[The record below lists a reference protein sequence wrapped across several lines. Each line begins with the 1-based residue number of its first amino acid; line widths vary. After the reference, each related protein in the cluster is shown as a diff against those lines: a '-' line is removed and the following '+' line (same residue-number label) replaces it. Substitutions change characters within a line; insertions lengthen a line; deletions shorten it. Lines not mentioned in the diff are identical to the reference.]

1 MATLAFS
8 IAGGALGQSLLP
20 AGVGLFG
27 QTLSGAAVG
36 QALGGAAGAV
46 IDNVLFAPGLPRPR
60 LEGPRLAELRIGG
73 SEYGTAIPLAFGA
86 TNRIAGNVVWI
97 SPVEEKRQEK
107 QEGGKGGGGGVTT
120 VRYSYYLSLA
130 VGLCAGPIRAVTRV
144 WADSRPIWEE
154 GDAKPLAAD
163 ALRVLRGDEQQ
174 QPDPLIE
181 AHEGVGRVPAFR
193 GLAYAVIER
202 LALTPFGNRLP
213 NLTFEVA
220 LPPERCRLADLLG
233 ELCARAGVPEVNARA
248 LEGRPVNGY
257 VVPRLMSAREA
268 IEPLQRAFFFDLH
281 EDGEGLVFA
290 PLGLPALVEAEPEDL
305 GARGEGE
312 PPAPRLASERA
323 DPLAL
328 PRAIAVQHLDPARD
342 HQSSLQQARR
352 QQVDSRSDS
361 QLQLPLLLHAGQARE
376 VAERSLALA
385 WQQRERHGVSLPPAY
400 RRLRPGD
407 GLRLRRESGAVL
419 EARVLEQRFAP
430 PGLLRLELASERLD
444 AAGAYGGLRRPG
456 AVAPV
461 PANRPPPPPSPTR
474 LLLLDLPALRDRDDE
489 AGFYV
494 ALAPSLPLRPWPGAA
509 LYRGEEAEG
518 DVERLLEG
526 VEPALLGT
534 AETALPPGPVT
545 HWDRAAALELL
556 LDDPAAL
563 LESRSEA
570 QVLAGRNALL
580 LGAEILQFAEA
591 EALGGGRWRLTRMLR
606 GRLGTE
612 AAVSGHAAGETAVL
626 LDGGGLLR
634 LPGELAALGLPRHY
648 RAATL
653 GTALELVEE
662 SLAFAAGGR
671 ALRPWSPVH
680 LRGRRDPDGG
690 LQLRWVRRSRLD
702 RGWRDEVETALDE
715 AEERYR
721 LQVLDAEGAVRRS
734 LETTLPAWLYGA
746 AEQAADFGAP
756 QAAVRL
762 RVAQLSAAVGAGDW
776 TEAIL

>member
-86 TNRIAGNVVWI
+86 ANRIAGNVIWV
-97 SPVEEKRQEK
+97 SPIEEKRREE

-120 VRYSYYLSLA
+120 LRYSYYLSLA
-130 VGLCAGPIRAVTRV
+130 VGLCAGPIRGVTRV

-181 AHEGVGRVPAFR
+181 VHEGVGRVPAFR

-220 LPPERCRLADLLG
+220 LPPGRCRLADVLA
-233 ELCARAGVPEVNARA
+233 ELCARAGLPEVNARA

-281 EDGEGLVFA
+281 EEGAGLVFT
-290 PLGLPALVEAEPEDL
+290 PLGLPAQVEAEADDL
-305 GARGEGE
+305 GARLEE
-312 PPAPRLASERA
+312 ESPPPRLASERA

-342 HQSSLQQARR
+342 HQSGLQQARR
-352 QQVDSRSDS
+352 QQVESRSDS

-376 VAERSLALA
+376 IAERSLALA
-385 WQQRERHGVSLPPAY
+385 WQQRERHGVSLPPPY

-407 GLRLRRESGAVL
+407 GLRLHREGGAVL

-430 PGLLRLELASERLD
+430 PGLLRLELVSERLD

-456 AVAPV
+456 AVAPI
-461 PANRPPPPPSPTR
+461 PANRPPPPSPTR
-474 LLLLDLPALRDRDDE
+474 LLLLDLPALRARDDE

-494 ALAPSLPLRPWPGAA
+494 ALAPGVAARPWPGAV
-509 LYRGEEAEG
+509 LYRSEESGG
-518 DVERLLEG
+518 DAERLLESDEA
-526 VEPALLGT
+526 VLIGT
-534 AETALPPGPVT
+534 AESPLPPGPVT
-545 HWDRAAALELL
+545 FWDRASVLELQL
-556 LDDPAAL
+556 NDPAAS
-563 LESRSEA
+563 LESRSET

-580 LGAEILQFAEA
+580 LGSEILQFAEA
-591 EALGGGRWRLTRMLR
+591 EALGAGRWRLTRLLR

-612 AAVSGHAAGETAVL
+612 TAVAGHAAGEQAVL
-626 LDGGGLLR
+626 LDGGGLRR
-634 LPGELAALGLPRHY
+634 LPGEAGALGLPRYY
-648 RAATL
+648 RAVTL
-653 GTALELVEE
+653 GTTAELAEE
-662 SLAFAAGGR
+662 SPAFAASGR

-680 LRGRRDPDGG
+680 LRGRRDPAGD
-690 LQLRWVRRSRLD
+690 LRLRWIRRARLD
-702 RGWRDEVETALDE
+702 RGWRDEVEVGLDE

-721 LQVLDAEGAVRRS
+721 LQVLDGGGAVRRS
-734 LETTLPAWLYGA
+734 LQTTTSEWVYGA
-746 AEQAADFGAP
+746 AEQLADFGAP

-762 RVAQLSAAVGAGDW
+762 RVAQLSAAVGAGEW